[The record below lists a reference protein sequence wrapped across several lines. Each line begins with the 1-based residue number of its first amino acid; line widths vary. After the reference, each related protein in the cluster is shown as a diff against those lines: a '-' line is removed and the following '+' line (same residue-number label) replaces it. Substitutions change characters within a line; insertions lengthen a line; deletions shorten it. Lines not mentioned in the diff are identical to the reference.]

1 MTTLKTSEEGL
12 VKIRQARRERG
23 WTIEDPRWLVEAS
36 KALDPDRTWTEAG
49 PYADGLSLPTWR
61 RFLAGREPIKANA
74 FKAFCTVLQLN
85 WEEIVD
91 RPPLASPYQGGVGGV
106 RDFCQQPIDS
116 VVQEIRQK
124 CHSKIQQLYSKM
136 QLLDI
141 AQPVDVSNLYVEVNI
156 LEEITS
162 WQPGEIRDLLRDF
175 NPDADNFNRL
185 GLGKV
190 RQKRVSGLDAVKSHS
205 KLMVLGKPGSGK
217 TTFLKHIA
225 IQCDRAKFEANK
237 IPIFISLKTFAEIAN
252 VDLLEYISDEFAS
265 CGVEARSQT
274 EFALSQGRGL
284 ILLDGLDEVPESNS
298 DAVVRQ
304 IRQFVQKYYNNQF
317 IITCRIAASKYRFH
331 EEGFTNVEVA
341 DFNNKQIAAFAI
353 NWFVA
358 FSENIAAGKAL
369 ASQFLEKLKLQ
380 KNQQI
385 RELAV
390 TPILLNLTCLVFQAK
405 TDFPSNRANL
415 YEEGLEILLRKWDE
429 TRGIQRD
436 EVYRNL
442 NFSHKQHLLAFVA
455 AITFERGD
463 YFFEKNTVQQLIADY
478 LANLPYGTT
487 DPVQLESQS
496 EVVLK
501 AIEAQHGLLVERA
514 RGIYSFSHLT
524 FQEYFK
530 AKQIVNNSDPQSWK
544 KLVSHLTEKRW
555 REVLFLAVGMWQKA
569 DDLLLLM
576 KQQVDGLVA
585 DDEQLQ
591 QFLMWVR
598 NKSFSIKAPYK
609 ASAIRAFYLGREVER
624 VSNPCSNLNFDL
636 NLIRILAYAIDH
648 TFKPPLELFFLDF
661 TSYYDN
667 KRDSALATERHSDLA
682 TDIVLDVAMFYA
694 IDLNIPY
701 TYAAASGRNLLSILA
716 FTLNLNLEP
725 ELKQSLQ
732 QLRHQLYDSAYTNRI
747 QEWWR
752 SEREWWNAKGQ
763 DWTQQ
768 LINVMI
774 KYRNIGHDWQFSQ
787 EQKSLLRK
795 YYDANKLLVDCL
807 NSGCN
812 VSPAVR
818 QEIEETLLLPIA
830 HLQKTGDKCDR
841 PL

>member
-1 MTTLKTSEEGL
+1 MTTLKASEEGL
-12 VKIRQARRERG
+12 VKIKQARREKG
-23 WTIEDPRWLVEAS
+23 STIEDPRWLVEAS
-36 KALDPDRTWTEAG
+36 QKLDPDRTWTEAG

-61 RFLAGREPIKANA
+61 RFLGGREPIKAHA

-91 RPPLASPYQGGVGGV
+91 RPRPENP
-106 RDFCQQPIDS
+106 QPPNLDINS
-116 VVQEIRQK
+116 VVEEIRQK

-162 WQPGEIRDLLRDF
+162 WQPGEISDLLRDF

-190 RQKRVSGLDAVKSHS
+190 RQKRVPGLDAVKSHS

-225 IQCDRAKFEANK
+225 IQCDRSEFEANK
-237 IPIFISLKTFAEIAN
+237 IPIFIPLKTFAEIAN
-252 VDLLEYISDEFAS
+252 LDLLEYISDEFAS
-265 CGVEARSQT
+265 CGVDARSQT
-274 EFALSQGRGL
+274 EFVLSQGRGL
-284 ILLDGLDEVPESNS
+284 ILLDGLDEVPESDS

-331 EEGFTNVEVA
+331 DEAFTCVEIA
-341 DFNNKQIAAFAI
+341 DFNCEQIAAFAR

-358 FSENIAAGKAL
+358 FSQNLEAGKAL
-369 ASQFLEKLKLQ
+369 ASQFVEQLKLN

-405 TDFPSNRANL
+405 ADFPSNRAKL
-415 YEEGLEILLRKWDE
+415 YEEGMEIMLRKWDE
-429 TRGIQRD
+429 SRGIQRD
-436 EVYRNL
+436 EVYRDL
-442 NFSHKQHLLAFVA
+442 NFCRKKNLLAFVA
-455 AITFERGD
+455 AITFDRGD

-478 LANLPYGTT
+478 LANLRDDKT
-487 DPVQLESQS
+487 DRVQLEMDS

-524 FQEYFK
+524 FQEYFTAK
-530 AKQIVNNSDPQSWK
+530 AIVDNYEAHSLE
-544 KLVSHLTEKRW
+544 KLVIHITDKRW
-555 REVLFLAVGMWQKA
+555 REVLLLAVGMLQKA
-569 DDLLLLM
+569 DDFLLLM

-585 DDEQLQ
+585 EDEQLQ
-591 QFLMWVR
+591 QFLVWVR
-598 NKSFSIKAPYK
+598 NKSISVNEPYK
-609 ASAIRAFYLGREVER
+609 ISAIRAFYMGREVER
-624 VSNPCSNLNFDL
+624 VSNPSPHLEVDIS
-636 NLIRILAYAIDH
+636 LIHSLGYAIDH
-648 TFKPPLELFFLDF
+648 TFRPPLRLFLFDF
-661 TSYYDN
+661 TSFSFSDN
-667 KRDSALATERHSDLA
+667 TSSSSSENERDSDLTADILLDLGMLYAL
-682 TDIVLDVAMFYA
+682 
-694 IDLNIPY
+694 DLNISY
-701 TYAAASGRNLLSILA
+701 VYAAASARNLISILV
-716 FTLNLNLEP
+716 FTMNLNLEP
-725 ELKQSLQ
+725 ELKLSLQ
-732 QLRHQLYDSAYTNRI
+732 QLKKQLYDSTYTYKM
-747 QEWWR
+747 QAWWKM
-752 SEREWWNAKGQ
+752 EREWWKAKGQ

-768 LINVMI
+768 LREVMI
-774 KYRNIGHDWQFSQ
+774 KYRNIGHDWQFSEQ
-787 EQKSLLRK
+787 QKSLLRK
-795 YYDANKLLVDCL
+795 YYDANKLLVYCL
-807 NSGCN
+807 NSASN
-812 VSPAVR
+812 VSPTVR

-830 HLQKTGDKCDR
+830 KIKKNW
-841 PL
+841 

>member
-1 MTTLKTSEEGL
+1 MTTLKASEEGL
-12 VKIRQARRERG
+12 VKIKQARRERG
-23 WTIEDPRWLVEAS
+23 STIEDPRWLVEAS
-36 KALDPDRTWTEAG
+36 QKLEPDQTWTEAG

-61 RFLAGREPIKANA
+61 RFLRGREPIKANA
-74 FKAFCTVLQLN
+74 FRAFCTVLQLN
-85 WEEIVD
+85 WQEIVS
-91 RPPLASPYQGGVGGV
+91 RPPPENL
-106 RDFCQQPIDS
+106 QPPNLDIDS

-162 WQPGEIRDLLRDF
+162 WQPGEISDLLRDF

-190 RQKRVSGLDAVKSHS
+190 CQKRVPGLDAVKSHS

-237 IPIFISLKTFAEIAN
+237 IPIFISLKNFAEITN
-252 VDLLEYISDEFAS
+252 LDLLEYITDELAS

-284 ILLDGLDEVPESNS
+284 ILLDGLDEVPESDS

-304 IRQFVQKYYNNQF
+304 IRQFVQKYYNNHF
-317 IITCRIAASKYRFH
+317 IITCRIAAAKYRFH
-331 EEGFTNVEVA
+331 DEAFTCVEVA
-341 DFNNKQIAAFAI
+341 DFNNKQIAAFAQ

-358 FSENIAAGKAL
+358 FSPNREAEKAV
-369 ASQFLEKLKLQ
+369 ASQFVEKLKLQ

-405 TDFPSNRANL
+405 ADFPSNRAKL

-436 EVYRNL
+436 EVYRHL

-478 LANLPYGTT
+478 LANLPDGTT
-487 DPVQLESQS
+487 DPVELEIHS

-524 FQEYFK
+524 FQEYFT
-530 AKQIVNNSDPQSWK
+530 AREIVNNSTPQALG

-555 REVLFLAVGMWQKA
+555 REVLLLAVGMLQKA
-569 DDLLLLM
+569 DDFLLLM

-585 DDEQLQ
+585 EDEQLQ
-591 QFLMWVR
+591 QFLLWV
-598 NKSFSIKAPYK
+598 NQKSLSFDFPYK
-609 ASAIRAFYLGREVER
+609 PAAVRFFYFSLLPSLELALNRNPESFLDPALYLAVKHTFDPAIE
-624 VSNPCSNLNFDL
+624 L
-636 NLIRILAYAIDH
+636 NLDLVLDLAILPVLDGAID
-648 TFKPPLELFFLDF
+648 P
-661 TSYYDN
+661 
-667 KRDSALATERHSDLA
+667 ALSLA
-682 TDIVLDVAMFYA
+682 HDI
-694 IDLNIPY
+694 
-701 TYAAASGRNLLSILA
+701 LLVPVV
-716 FTLNLNLEP
+716 EP
-725 ELKQSLQ
+725 ELMQALQEIKKQLPHPDGDKEIFRQ
-732 QLRHQLYDSAYTNRI
+732 WWQANGQVWTRELRQIIIS
-747 QEWWR
+747 
-752 SEREWWNAKGQ
+752 
-763 DWTQQ
+763 
-768 LINVMI
+768 
-774 KYRNIGHDWQFSQ
+774 YRNIGHDWQFSEQ
-787 EQKSLLRK
+787 QKSLLRK
-795 YYDANKLLVDCL
+795 YYDANKLLVYCL
-807 NSGCN
+807 NSASN

-830 HLQKTGDKCDR
+830 NIKKTGDKCDR
-841 PL
+841 A

>member
-1 MTTLKTSEEGL
+1 MTTLKASEEGL

-23 WTIEDPRWLVEAS
+23 STIEDPRWLVEAS
-36 KALDPDRTWTEAG
+36 QTLEPDRTWTEAG

-61 RFLAGREPIKANA
+61 RFLGGREPIKANA

-91 RPPLASPYQGGVGGV
+91 RPPPENP
-106 RDFCQQPIDS
+106 QPPNLDIDS
-116 VVQEIRQK
+116 VVEEIRQK

-162 WQPGEIRDLLRDF
+162 WQPGEISDLLRDF

-190 RQKRVSGLDAVKSHS
+190 RQKRLPGLDAVKSHS

-225 IQCDRAKFEANK
+225 IQCDRAKLEANK
-237 IPIFISLKTFAEIAN
+237 IPIFISLKNFAEIAN
-252 VDLLEYISDEFAS
+252 VNLLEYISDEFAS

-274 EFALSQGRGL
+274 ESVLSQGRGL
-284 ILLDGLDEVPESNS
+284 ILLDGLDEVTESDS

-317 IITCRIAASKYRFH
+317 IITCRIAAAKYRFH
-331 EEGFTNVEVA
+331 DEAFTCVEVA
-341 DFNNKQIAAFAI
+341 DFNCEQIAAFSI

-358 FSENIAAGKAL
+358 FSHNLDAGKAL
-369 ASQFLEKLKLQ
+369 ASQFVENLKQQ

-405 TDFPSNRANL
+405 ADFPSNRAKL
-415 YEEGLEILLRKWDE
+415 YEEGMEIMLRKWDE

-436 EVYRNL
+436 KVYRDL
-442 NFSHKQHLLAFVA
+442 NFSRKQHLLAFVA
-455 AITFERGD
+455 ATTFERGD
-463 YFFEKNTVQQLIADY
+463 YFFDKNQIQQVIADY
-478 LANLPYGTT
+478 LANLPDATT
-487 DPVQLESQS
+487 DRVQLEMDS

-501 AIEAQHGLLVERA
+501 TIEAQHGLLVERA

-524 FQEYFK
+524 FQEYFTAK
-530 AKQIVNNSDPQSWK
+530 AIVDNYEAHSLK
-544 KLVSHLTEKRW
+544 KLVIHITDKRW
-555 REVLFLAVGMWQKA
+555 REVFFLAVGMLQKA

-576 KQQVDGLVA
+576 KQQVDVLVA

-591 QFLMWVR
+591 QFLKWVN
-598 NKSFSIKAPYK
+598 NKSLSVDFPYK
-609 ASAIRAFYLGREVER
+609 PAAVRFFYFSLLPSLELALNRNPERFLDPALYLAVKHTFDPAVEFTLDLVLDLAILPVLDG
-624 VSNPCSNLNFDL
+624 
-636 NLIRILAYAIDH
+636 AID
-648 TFKPPLELFFLDF
+648 P
-661 TSYYDN
+661 
-667 KRDSALATERHSDLA
+667 ALSLA
-682 TDIVLDVAMFYA
+682 HDI
-694 IDLNIPY
+694 
-701 TYAAASGRNLLSILA
+701 LLVPVV
-716 FTLNLNLEP
+716 EP
-725 ELKQSLQ
+725 ELMQALQELKKQLPHSDGDKEIFRQ
-732 QLRHQLYDSAYTNRI
+732 WWQANGQVWTMELRQIIIS
-747 QEWWR
+747 
-752 SEREWWNAKGQ
+752 
-763 DWTQQ
+763 
-768 LINVMI
+768 
-774 KYRNIGHDWQFSQ
+774 YRNIGHDWQFSKQ
-787 EQKSLLRK
+787 QNSLLRK
-795 YYDANKLLVDCL
+795 YYDANKLLVYCL

-830 HLQKTGDKCDR
+830 NIQKTGHKCDR
-841 PL
+841 QF

>member
-1 MTTLKTSEEGL
+1 MTTLKASEEGL

-23 WTIEDPRWLVEAS
+23 STIEDPRWLVEAS

-91 RPPLASPYQGGVGGV
+91 RPPLASPYQGEVGGV
-106 RDFCQQPIDS
+106 RDFCQQPIDW

-190 RQKRVSGLDAVKSHS
+190 RQKRVPGLDAVKSHS

-284 ILLDGLDEVPESNS
+284 ILLDGLDEVPESDS

-304 IRQFVQKYYNNQF
+304 IRHFAGKYYNNQF

-341 DFNNKQIAAFAI
+341 DFNNKQIAAFAR

-358 FSENIAAGKAL
+358 FSQNMEAGKAL
-369 ASQFLEKLKLQ
+369 ASQFVEQLKMN

-405 TDFPSNRANL
+405 ADFPSNRAKL
-415 YEEGLEILLRKWDE
+415 YEEGLEIMLRKWDE
-429 TRGIQRD
+429 SRGIQRD

-478 LANLPYGTT
+478 LANLPDGTT
-487 DPVQLESQS
+487 DPVQLESHS
-496 EVVLK
+496 EIVLK

-524 FQEYFK
+524 FQEYFTAIK
-530 AKQIVNNSDPQSWK
+530 IVNNSDSQALE

-555 REVLFLAVGMWQKA
+555 REVLFLAVGMLQKA
-569 DDLLLLM
+569 DDFLRLM

-585 DDEQLQ
+585 EDEQLQ
-591 QFLMWVR
+591 QFLLWV
-598 NKSFSIKAPYK
+598 NQKSLSVDFPYK
-609 ASAIRAFYLGREVER
+609 PAAVRFFYFSLLPCLELALNRNPERFLDPALYLAVKYTFDPAVEITLDLVLDLAILPVLDG
-624 VSNPCSNLNFDL
+624 
-636 NLIRILAYAIDH
+636 AIDPALSLAH
-648 TFKPPLELFFLDF
+648 DILLIPL
-661 TSYYDN
+661 
-667 KRDSALATERHSDLA
+667 
-682 TDIVLDVAMFYA
+682 V
-694 IDLNIPY
+694 
-701 TYAAASGRNLLSILA
+701 
-716 FTLNLNLEP
+716 EP
-725 ELKQSLQ
+725 ELMQALQELKKQLPQPDGDKEIFRKWWQANGQVWTSE
-732 QLRHQLYDSAYTNRI
+732 LRKIIIS
-747 QEWWR
+747 
-752 SEREWWNAKGQ
+752 
-763 DWTQQ
+763 
-768 LINVMI
+768 
-774 KYRNIGHDWQFSQ
+774 YRNIGHDWQFSEQ
-787 EQKSLLRK
+787 QKSLLRK
-795 YYDANKLLVDCL
+795 YYDANKVLVYCL
-807 NSGCN
+807 NSASN

-818 QEIEETLLLPIA
+818 QEIEGTLLLPIA
-830 HLQKTGDKCDR
+830 HLQKTGDKGDR

>member
-1 MTTLKTSEEGL
+1 
-12 VKIRQARRERG
+12 
-23 WTIEDPRWLVEAS
+23 
-36 KALDPDRTWTEAG
+36 
-49 PYADGLSLPTWR
+49 
-61 RFLAGREPIKANA
+61 
-74 FKAFCTVLQLN
+74 
-85 WEEIVD
+85 
-91 RPPLASPYQGGVGGV
+91 
-106 RDFCQQPIDS
+106 
-116 VVQEIRQK
+116 
-124 CHSKIQQLYSKM
+124 M

-141 AQPVDVSNLYVEVNI
+141 AQPVDVSNLYVELNI

-162 WQPGEIRDLLRDF
+162 WQPGEISDLLREF

-185 GLGKV
+185 GLGKIC
-190 RQKRVSGLDAVKSHS
+190 QKRVPGLDAVKSHS

-225 IQCDRAKFEANK
+225 IQCDRSEFEANK

-252 VDLLEYISDEFAS
+252 LDLLEYISDEFAS

-274 EFALSQGRGL
+274 ESVLSQGRGL
-284 ILLDGLDEVPESNS
+284 ILLDGLDEVPESDS

-317 IITCRIAASKYRFH
+317 IITCRIAAAKYRFH
-331 EEGFTNVEVA
+331 DEAFTCVEVA
-341 DFNNKQIAAFAI
+341 DFNNKQIAAFAR

-358 FSENIAAGKAL
+358 FSQNMEAGKAL
-369 ASQFLEKLKLQ
+369 ASQFVYQLKMN

-405 TDFPSNRANL
+405 AHFPSNRAKL
-415 YEEGLEILLRKWDE
+415 YEEGLEIMLRKWDE

-436 EVYRNL
+436 EVYRDLNL
-442 NFSHKQHLLAFVA
+442 CRKKHLLAFVA

-463 YFFEKNTVQQLIADY
+463 YFFEKNQIQQVIANY
-478 LANLPYGTT
+478 LANLPDATT
-487 DPVQLESQS
+487 DRVQLESHS

-524 FQEYFK
+524 FQEYFT
-530 AKQIVNNSDPQSWK
+530 ATEIVNNSTPQALE

-555 REVLFLAVGMWQKA
+555 REVLFLAVGMLPKT
-569 DDLLLLM
+569 DDLLLSM
-576 KQQVDGLVA
+576 KQQVDGMVA
-585 DDEQLQ
+585 EDEQLQ

-609 ASAIRAFYLGREVER
+609 PSAIRAFYLGREVER
-624 VSNPCSNLNFDL
+624 VSNPRSDLNFDL
-636 NLIRILAYAIDH
+636 SLIRILGYAIDH

-667 KRDSALATERHSDLA
+667 ERDSGLATERHSDLA

-694 IDLNIPY
+694 IDLNIAY
-701 TYAAASGRNLLSILA
+701 TYAAGSGRNLLSILA
-716 FTLNLNLEP
+716 FSLNLNLEP

-732 QLRHQLYDSAYTNRI
+732 QLRDQLYASAYPNRI
-747 QEWWR
+747 QHWWR
-752 SEREWWNAKGQ
+752 SEREWWNAKGR

-774 KYRNIGHDWQFSQ
+774 KYRNIGRNWIFSEQ
-787 EQKSLLRK
+787 QKSLLRK

-812 VSPAVR
+812 LSPAVR

-830 HLQKTGDKCDR
+830 NLQKIGDKCDR
-841 PL
+841 PV

>member
-1 MTTLKTSEEGL
+1 MTTLKASEEGL
-12 VKIRQARRERG
+12 VKIKQARRERG
-23 WTIEDPRWLVEAS
+23 STIEDPRWLVEAS
-36 KALDPDRTWTEAG
+36 KTLEPDRTWTEAG

-61 RFLAGREPIKANA
+61 RFLGGREPIKANA

-91 RPPLASPYQGGVGGV
+91 RPPPENP
-106 RDFCQQPIDS
+106 QPSNLDTDS
-116 VVQEIRQK
+116 IVQEIRQK

-141 AQPVDVSNLYVEVNI
+141 AQPVDVSNLYVELNI

-162 WQPGEIRDLLRDF
+162 WQPGEISDLLRDF

-190 RQKRVSGLDAVKSHS
+190 RQKRVSGLDAVKYHS

-225 IQCDRAKFEANK
+225 IQCDRSEFEAHK

-252 VDLLEYISDEFAS
+252 LDLLEYISDEFAS

-274 EFALSQGRGL
+274 ESVLSQGRGL
-284 ILLDGLDEVPESNS
+284 ILLDGLDEVPESDS
-298 DAVVRQ
+298 DAVVRH

-331 EEGFTNVEVA
+331 DEAFTCVEVA
-341 DFNNKQIAAFAI
+341 DFNNKQIAAFAR

-358 FSENIAAGKAL
+358 FSQNMEAGKAL
-369 ASQFLEKLKLQ
+369 ASQFVEKLKLQ

-390 TPILLNLTCLVFQAK
+390 TPILLNLSCLVFQAK
-405 TDFPSNRANL
+405 ADFPSNRAKL
-415 YEEGLEILLRKWDE
+415 YEEGLEILLRKWDK

-442 NFSHKQHLLAFVA
+442 NFFHKQHLLAFVA
-455 AITFERGD
+455 DITFDNGD

-478 LANLPYGTT
+478 LANLPDGIT
-487 DPVQLESQS
+487 DPVQLESHS

-524 FQEYFK
+524 FQEYFT
-530 AKQIVNNSDPQSWK
+530 ATEIVNNSTPQVLG
-544 KLVSHLTEKRW
+544 KLVSHVTEKRW
-555 REVLFLAVGMWQKA
+555 REVLLLAVEMLQKA
-569 DDLLLLM
+569 DDFLLLM
-576 KQQVDGLVA
+576 KQQVDGMVA
-585 DDEQLQ
+585 EDEQLQ
-591 QFLMWVR
+591 QFLLWV
-598 NKSFSIKAPYK
+598 NQKSISVDFPYK
-609 ASAIRAFYLGREVER
+609 PAAVRFFYFSLLPSLELALNRNPERFLDPALYLAVKHTFDSAIELT
-624 VSNPCSNLNFDL
+624 LDL
-636 NLIRILAYAIDH
+636 VLDLAILPVLDGAID
-648 TFKPPLELFFLDF
+648 P
-661 TSYYDN
+661 
-667 KRDSALATERHSDLA
+667 ALSLA
-682 TDIVLDVAMFYA
+682 HDI
-694 IDLNIPY
+694 
-701 TYAAASGRNLLSILA
+701 LLVPVV
-716 FTLNLNLEP
+716 EP
-725 ELKQSLQ
+725 ELMQALQEIKKQLPHPDGDKEIFRQ
-732 QLRHQLYDSAYTNRI
+732 WWQANGQVWTRELRQIIIS
-747 QEWWR
+747 
-752 SEREWWNAKGQ
+752 
-763 DWTQQ
+763 
-768 LINVMI
+768 
-774 KYRNIGHDWQFSQ
+774 YRNIGHDWQFSEQ
-787 EQKSLLRK
+787 QKSLLRK
-795 YYDANKLLVDCL
+795 YYDANKLLVYCL
-807 NSGCN
+807 NSASN

-830 HLQKTGDKCDR
+830 HIQKIGDKCDR
-841 PL
+841 V

>member
-1 MTTLKTSEEGL
+1 MTTLKASEEGL
-12 VKIRQARRERG
+12 LKIRQARRERG
-23 WTIEDPRWLVEAS
+23 STIEDPRWLVEAS
-36 KALDPDRTWTEAG
+36 QTLEPDRTWTEAG

-61 RFLAGREPIKANA
+61 RFLRGREPIKANA
-74 FKAFCTVLQLN
+74 FKAFCTVLHLD

-91 RPPLASPYQGGVGGV
+91 RPPLALPYQGGVGGV
-106 RDFCQQPIDS
+106 RDFCQQHIDS
-116 VVQEIRQK
+116 VVEEIRQK

-190 RQKRVSGLDAVKSHS
+190 CQKRVPGLDAVKSHS

-225 IQCDRAKFEANK
+225 IQCDRAKFESNK
-237 IPIFISLKTFAEIAN
+237 IPIFISLKNFAEITN
-252 VDLLEYISDEFAS
+252 LDLLEYISDEIAS
-265 CGVEARSQT
+265 YGVEARSQT
-274 EFALSQGRGL
+274 ESVLSQGRGL
-284 ILLDGLDEVPESNS
+284 ILLDGLDEVPELDS

-317 IITCRIAASKYRFH
+317 IITCRIAAAKYRFH
-331 EEGFTNVEVA
+331 DEAFTCVEVA
-341 DFNNKQIAAFAI
+341 DFNCKQTAAFAK
-353 NWFVA
+353 NWFAA
-358 FSENIAAGKAL
+358 FSQNLEAGKTL
-369 ASQFLEKLKLQ
+369 ASQFVETLTLQ

-405 TDFPSNRANL
+405 ADFPSNRAKL
-415 YEEGLEILLRKWDE
+415 YEEGMEIMLRKWDE

-436 EVYRNL
+436 EVYRDL
-442 NFSHKQHLLAFVA
+442 NFSRKQHLLAFVA
-455 AITFERGD
+455 AITFEHGD

-478 LANLPYGTT
+478 LANLPDATT
-487 DPVQLESQS
+487 DRVQLEMDS

-524 FQEYFK
+524 FQEYLT
-530 AKQIVNNSDPQSWK
+530 ATEIVHNSPPQALG

-555 REVLFLAVGMWQKA
+555 REVLLLAVGMLQKA
-569 DDLLLLM
+569 DDLLLLI

-585 DDEQLQ
+585 KDEQLQ
-591 QFLMWVR
+591 QFLLWVKQ
-598 NKSFSIKAPYK
+598 KSLSVDFPYK
-609 ASAIRAFYLGREVER
+609 PAAVRFFYFSLLPCLELALNRNPERFLDPALYLAVKHTFDPAVEFTLDFVLDLAILPVLDG
-624 VSNPCSNLNFDL
+624 
-636 NLIRILAYAIDH
+636 AIDPALSLAH
-648 TFKPPLELFFLDF
+648 DILLVPL
-661 TSYYDN
+661 
-667 KRDSALATERHSDLA
+667 
-682 TDIVLDVAMFYA
+682 V
-694 IDLNIPY
+694 
-701 TYAAASGRNLLSILA
+701 
-716 FTLNLNLEP
+716 EP
-725 ELKQSLQ
+725 ELMQALQKLKKQLP
-732 QLRHQLYDSAYTNRI
+732 HPDGDKEI
-747 QEWWR
+747 F
-752 SEREWWNAKGQ
+752 REWWQANGQ
-763 DWTQQ
+763 VWTRELRQ
-768 LINVMI
+768 II
-774 KYRNIGHDWQFSQ
+774 ISYRNIGHDWQFSEQ
-787 EQKSLLRK
+787 QKSLLRK
-795 YYDANKLLVDCL
+795 YYDANKLLVYCL

-830 HLQKTGDKCDR
+830 NLQKIGDKCDR

>member
-1 MTTLKTSEEGL
+1 MTTLKASEEGL
-12 VKIRQARRERG
+12 VKINQARRERG

-36 KALDPDRTWTEAG
+36 QKLEPDRTWTIAG

-61 RFLAGREPIKANA
+61 RFLRGREPIKANA
-74 FKAFCTVLQLN
+74 FRAFCTVLQLN
-85 WEEIVD
+85 WEEIVE
-91 RPPLASPYQGGVGGV
+91 RPPPENP
-106 RDFCQQPIDS
+106 QPPNLDIDS

-162 WQPGEIRDLLRDF
+162 WQPGEISDLLRDF

-190 RQKRVSGLDAVKSHS
+190 HQKRVPGLDAVKSHS

-225 IQCDRAKFEANK
+225 IECDRSEFEANK
-237 IPIFISLKTFAEIAN
+237 IPIFIPLKTFAEIAN
-252 VDLLEYISDEFAS
+252 LDLLEYISDEFAS

-284 ILLDGLDEVPESNS
+284 ILLDGLDEVPESDS

-317 IITCRIAASKYRFH
+317 IITCRIAAAKYRFH
-331 EEGFTNVEVA
+331 DEAFTCVEVA
-341 DFNNKQIAAFAI
+341 DFNNKQIAAFAQ

-358 FSENIAAGKAL
+358 FSPNMEAEKAV
-369 ASQFLEKLKLQ
+369 ASQFVEKLKLQ

-405 TDFPSNRANL
+405 ADFPSNRAKL

-478 LANLPYGTT
+478 LANLPDGTT
-487 DPVQLESQS
+487 DPVQLEIHS

-524 FQEYFK
+524 FQEYFT
-530 AKQIVNNSDPQSWK
+530 AREIVNNSAPQAME

-555 REVLFLAVGMWQKA
+555 REVLLLAVGMLQKA
-569 DDLLLLM
+569 DDLLLSM

-585 DDEQLQ
+585 EDEQLQ
-591 QFLMWVR
+591 QFLLWV
-598 NKSFSIKAPYK
+598 NEKSLSVDFLYKPAAVRFFYFSILPSLELALNRNPE
-609 ASAIRAFYLGREVER
+609 IFLDPAFYLAVKHT
-624 VSNPCSNLNFDL
+624 FDPAIEITL
-636 NLIRILAYAIDH
+636 DLVLDLAILPVVDGAID
-648 TFKPPLELFFLDF
+648 P
-661 TSYYDN
+661 
-667 KRDSALATERHSDLA
+667 ALSLA
-682 TDIVLDVAMFYA
+682 HDILIFPVV
-694 IDLNIPY
+694 
-701 TYAAASGRNLLSILA
+701 
-716 FTLNLNLEP
+716 EP
-725 ELKQSLQ
+725 ELMQALQ
-732 QLRHQLYDSAYTNRI
+732 QL
-747 QEWWR
+747 
-752 SEREWWNAKGQ
+752 K
-763 DWTQQ
+763 QQ
-768 LINVMI
+768 LLHPDGDKEIFRQWWQANGQAWTRELRQI
-774 KYRNIGHDWQFSQ
+774 IISYRNIGHDWQFSEQ
-787 EQKSLLRK
+787 QKSLLRK
-795 YYDANKLLVDCL
+795 YYDANKLLVYCL
-807 NSGCN
+807 NSASN

-830 HLQKTGDKCDR
+830 HIQKTGDKCDR
-841 PL
+841 A

>member
-1 MTTLKTSEEGL
+1 MTALKASDEGL
-12 VKIRQARRERG
+12 VKIKQARKERG
-23 WTIEDPRWLVEAS
+23 LTVEDPRWLVEAS
-36 KALDPDRTWTEAG
+36 KRLDPDRTWTEAG

-61 RFLAGREPIKANA
+61 RFLGGRKPIKANA
-74 FKAFCTVLQLN
+74 FKAFCKVLHLD

-116 VVQEIRQK
+116 VVEEIRQK

-141 AQPVDVSNLYVEVNI
+141 AQPVYVSNLYVEVNI

-162 WQPGEIRDLLRDF
+162 WQPGEISDLLRDF

-190 RQKRVSGLDAVKSHS
+190 RQKRVPGLDAVKSHS
-205 KLMVLGKPGSGK
+205 KLMVLGKPGAGK

-225 IQCDRAKFEANK
+225 IQCDRAKFAANK
-237 IPIFISLKTFAEIAN
+237 IPIFISLKNFAEIAN
-252 VDLLEYISDEFAS
+252 LDLLEYISDEFAS
-265 CGVEARSQT
+265 CGVEARSPT

-284 ILLDGLDEVPESNS
+284 ILLDGLDEVPESDS

-304 IRQFVQKYYNNQF
+304 IRQFVQKYYNNHF

-331 EEGFTNVEVA
+331 DEAFTCVEVA
-341 DFNNKQIAAFAI
+341 DFNCEQIAAFAI

-358 FSENIAAGKAL
+358 FSHNLEAGKAL
-369 ASQFLEKLKLQ
+369 ASQFVEKLKLP

-405 TDFPSNRANL
+405 ADFPSNRAKL
-415 YEEGLEILLRKWDE
+415 YEEGMEILLRKWDE

-442 NFSHKQHLLAFVA
+442 NLCRKKHLLAVVA

-463 YFFEKNTVQQLIADY
+463 YFFEKNQIQQVIADY
-478 LANLPYGTT
+478 LANLPDGTT
-487 DPVQLESQS
+487 DPVQLEIDS

-514 RGIYSFSHLT
+514 REIYSFSHLT
-524 FQEYFK
+524 FQEYFTAK
-530 AKQIVNNSDPQSWK
+530 AIVDNSEAQSLE
-544 KLVSHLTEKRW
+544 KLVIHITKKRW
-555 REVLFLAVGMWQKA
+555 REVFFLAVEMLPKA
-569 DDLLLLM
+569 NDLLLLM
-576 KQQVDGLVA
+576 KQQVDVLVA

-591 QFLMWVR
+591 QFLMWV
-598 NKSFSIKAPYK
+598 NQKSISVDFPYK
-609 ASAIRAFYLGREVER
+609 PAAVRFFYFSLLPSLELALNRNPERFLDPALYLAVKHTFDPAVEFTLDLVLDLAILPVLDG
-624 VSNPCSNLNFDL
+624 
-636 NLIRILAYAIDH
+636 AIDPALSLAH
-648 TFKPPLELFFLDF
+648 DILLVPL
-661 TSYYDN
+661 
-667 KRDSALATERHSDLA
+667 
-682 TDIVLDVAMFYA
+682 V
-694 IDLNIPY
+694 
-701 TYAAASGRNLLSILA
+701 
-716 FTLNLNLEP
+716 EP
-725 ELKQSLQ
+725 ELMQALQKLKKQLP
-732 QLRHQLYDSAYTNRI
+732 RYPGHKKI
-747 QEWWR
+747 F
-752 SEREWWNAKGQ
+752 REWWYANGQ
-763 DWTQQ
+763 VWTGELRQ
-768 LINVMI
+768 II
-774 KYRNIGHDWQFSQ
+774 ISYRNIGHDWQFN
-787 EQKSLLRK
+787 EQQNSLLRK
-795 YYDANKLLVDCL
+795 YYDANKLLVYCL

-818 QEIEETLLLPIA
+818 QEIEDTLLLPIA
-830 HLQKTGDKCDR
+830 NIKKNR
-841 PL
+841 

>member
-1 MTTLKTSEEGL
+1 MTTLKASEEGL

-23 WTIEDPRWLVEAS
+23 STIEDPRWLVEAS
-36 KALDPDRTWTEAG
+36 QKLEPDRTWTEAG

-61 RFLAGREPIKANA
+61 RFLGGRESIKANA
-74 FKAFCTVLQLN
+74 FKVFCTVLQLN

-91 RPPLASPYQGGVGGV
+91 RPPPENP
-106 RDFCQQPIDS
+106 QPPNLDINS
-116 VVQEIRQK
+116 LVQEIRQQ

-190 RQKRVSGLDAVKSHS
+190 RQKRVPGLDAVKSHS

-225 IQCDRAKFEANK
+225 IQCDRSEFEGNK
-237 IPIFISLKTFAEIAN
+237 IPIFIPLKTFAEIAN
-252 VDLLEYISDEFAS
+252 LDLLEYISDEFAS
-265 CGVEARSQT
+265 CGVDARSQT
-274 EFALSQGRGL
+274 EFVLSQGRGL
-284 ILLDGLDEVPESNS
+284 ILLDGLDEVPESDS
-298 DAVVRQ
+298 DAVVKQ
-304 IRQFVQKYYNNQF
+304 IRQFVRKYYKNQF

-331 EEGFTNVEVA
+331 DEAFTSVEVA
-341 DFNNKQIAAFAI
+341 DFNNKQIAAFAR

-358 FSENIAAGKAL
+358 FSQNLEAGKAL
-369 ASQFLEKLKLQ
+369 AYQFLEQLKLN
-380 KNQQI
+380 KNKQI

-405 TDFPSNRANL
+405 ADFPSNRAKL
-415 YEEGLEILLRKWDE
+415 YEEGMEIMLKKWDE

-436 EVYRNL
+436 EIYRNL
-442 NFSHKQHLLAFVA
+442 DFLRKKHLLAFVA
-455 AITFERGD
+455 TITFERGD
-463 YFFEKNTVQQLIADY
+463 YFFEKNTLQQLIADY
-478 LANLPYGTT
+478 LANLRDDKT
-487 DPVQLESQS
+487 DRVQLEMDS

-524 FQEYFK
+524 FQEYFT
-530 AKQIVNNSDPQSWK
+530 ARQIVNNSEPQALE
-544 KLVSHLTEKRW
+544 KLVSYITEKRW
-555 REVLFLAVGMWQKA
+555 REVFFLAVGMLRKA

-591 QFLMWVR
+591 QFIVWV
-598 NKSFSIKAPYK
+598 NQKSLSVDVPYK
-609 ASAIRAFYLGREVER
+609 PAAVRFFYFSLLPSLEIALNRNPERLLDPGLYLAVKHTFDPAVQLTLGLVLDLAILPV
-624 VSNPCSNLNFDL
+624 VNC
-636 NLIRILAYAIDH
+636 AID
-648 TFKPPLELFFLDF
+648 P
-661 TSYYDN
+661 
-667 KRDSALATERHSDLA
+667 ALSLA
-682 TDIVLDVAMFYA
+682 HDI
-694 IDLNIPY
+694 
-701 TYAAASGRNLLSILA
+701 LLVPVV
-716 FTLNLNLEP
+716 EP
-725 ELKQSLQ
+725 ELMQALEEIKKQLPHPGGDKEIFRQ
-732 QLRHQLYDSAYTNRI
+732 WWQANGQVWTRLLRQI
-747 QEWWR
+747 
-752 SEREWWNAKGQ
+752 
-763 DWTQQ
+763 
-768 LINVMI
+768 II
-774 KYRNIGHDWQFSQ
+774 FYRNIGHDWQFS
-787 EQKSLLRK
+787 EQQKLLLRK
-795 YYDANKLLVDCL
+795 YYDANILLVDCL
-807 NSGCN
+807 NSASN

-818 QEIEETLLLPIA
+818 QKIEETLLLPIA
-830 HLQKTGDKCDR
+830 NIQKIGDKCDR

>member
-1 MTTLKTSEEGL
+1 MTALKASDEGL
-12 VKIRQARRERG
+12 VKIKQARKERG
-23 WTIEDPRWLVEAS
+23 LTIEDPRWLVEAS
-36 KALDPDRTWTEAG
+36 KRLEPDRTWTEAG

-61 RFLAGREPIKANA
+61 RFLGGRKPIKANA
-74 FKAFCTVLQLN
+74 FKAFCTVLQLK

-91 RPPLASPYQGGVGGV
+91 RPPLASPCQGGVGGV
-106 RDFCQQPIDS
+106 RDFCPQPIDS
-116 VVQEIRQK
+116 VVEEIRQK

-141 AQPVDVSNLYVEVNI
+141 AQPVDVSKLYVEVNI

-162 WQPGEIRDLLRDF
+162 WQPGEISDLLTDF

-185 GLGKV
+185 GLGQV
-190 RQKRVSGLDAVKSHS
+190 CQKRVPGLDAVKFHS

-237 IPIFISLKTFAEIAN
+237 IPIFISLKNFAEIAN

-284 ILLDGLDEVPESNS
+284 ILLDGLDEVPESDS
-298 DAVVRQ
+298 DAVIRQ

-331 EEGFTNVEVA
+331 DEAFTCVEVA
-341 DFNNKQIAAFAI
+341 DFNCEQIAAFAI

-358 FSENIAAGKAL
+358 FSHNLEAGKAL
-369 ASQFLEKLKLQ
+369 ASQFVEKLKLP

-405 TDFPSNRANL
+405 ADFPSKRAKL
-415 YEEGLEILLRKWDE
+415 YEEGMEILLRKWDE

-436 EVYRNL
+436 EVYRDLNL
-442 NFSHKQHLLAFVA
+442 CRKKHLLAFVA

-463 YFFEKNTVQQLIADY
+463 YFFEKNQIQQVIADY
-478 LANLPYGTT
+478 LANLPDGTT
-487 DPVQLESQS
+487 DPVQLEMDS

-514 RGIYSFSHLT
+514 REIYSFSHLT
-524 FQEYFK
+524 FQEYFT
-530 AKQIVNNSDPQSWK
+530 AREIVTNSEQQVLK

-555 REVLFLAVGMWQKA
+555 REVFFLAVGMLRKA
-569 DDLLLLM
+569 DELLLLM
-576 KQQVDGLVA
+576 KQQVDALVG

-591 QFLMWVR
+591 QCLIWV
-598 NKSFSIKAPYK
+598 NKKSLSVDFPYK
-609 ASAIRAFYLGREVER
+609 PAAVRAFYLTLEYPLLDCGFALSLDPYLKKVVGQALEQV
-624 VSNPCSNLNFDL
+624 L
-636 NLIRILAYAIDH
+636 NLA
-648 TFKPPLELFFLDF
+648 LEG
-661 TSYYDN
+661 
-667 KRDSALATERHSDLA
+667 ALDLA
-682 TDIVLDVAMFYA
+682 LNTVFKDALEPTLGYISLTLERTLVPNLDLVLDCDLAPALKPEQRQA
-694 IDLNIPY
+694 IQK
-701 TYAAASGRNLLSILA
+701 LLEQLPDPKSDKEIFAKWWQDNGQAWDKRLRQMMIL
-716 FTLNLNLEP
+716 
-725 ELKQSLQ
+725 
-732 QLRHQLYDSAYTNRI
+732 
-747 QEWWR
+747 
-752 SEREWWNAKGQ
+752 
-763 DWTQQ
+763 
-768 LINVMI
+768 
-774 KYRNIGHDWQFSQ
+774 YRDMGHNWQFNEQ
-787 EQKSLLRK
+787 QKSLLRK
-795 YYDANKLLVDCL
+795 YYDANKLLVHCL

-812 VSPAVR
+812 VFPAVR
-818 QEIEETLLLPIA
+818 QEIEDTLLLPIA
-830 HLQKTGDKCDR
+830 NIQKTRGKCDR
-841 PL
+841 A

>member
-1 MTTLKTSEEGL
+1 MTTLKASEEGL

-23 WTIEDPRWLVEAS
+23 STIEDPKWLVEAS
-36 KALDPDRTWTEAG
+36 QTLEPDRTWTEAG

-61 RFLAGREPIKANA
+61 RFLRGREPIKANA

-91 RPPLASPYQGGVGGV
+91 RPPPENP
-106 RDFCQQPIDS
+106 QPRNLDIDS
-116 VVQEIRQK
+116 LVQEIRQK
-124 CHSKIQQLYSKM
+124 CHTKIQQLYSKM

-190 RQKRVSGLDAVKSHS
+190 CQKRVPGLDAVKSHS
-205 KLMVLGKPGSGK
+205 KLMVLGKPGCGK

-237 IPIFISLKTFAEIAN
+237 IPIFISLKNFAEITN
-252 VDLLEYISDEFAS
+252 LDLLEYISDEIAS
-265 CGVEARSQT
+265 YGVEARSQT
-274 EFALSQGRGL
+274 ESVLSQGRGL
-284 ILLDGLDEVPESNS
+284 ILLDGLDEVPESDS

-317 IITCRIAASKYRFH
+317 IITCRIAAAKYRFH
-331 EEGFTNVEVA
+331 DEAFTCVEVA
-341 DFNNKQIAAFAI
+341 DFNCEQTAAFAK
-353 NWFVA
+353 NWFAA
-358 FSENIAAGKAL
+358 FSQNLEAGKAL
-369 ASQFLEKLKLQ
+369 ASQFVDTLTLQ

-405 TDFPSNRANL
+405 ADFPSNRAKL
-415 YEEGLEILLRKWDE
+415 YDEGMEIMLRKWDE

-436 EVYRNL
+436 EVYRDL
-442 NFSHKQHLLAFVA
+442 NFSRKQYLLAFVA
-455 AITFERGD
+455 AITFEQGD

-478 LANLPYGTT
+478 LANLPDATT
-487 DPVQLESQS
+487 DRVQLEMDS

-524 FQEYFK
+524 FQEYLT
-530 AKQIVNNSDPQSWK
+530 ATEIVHNSAPQALG

-555 REVLFLAVGMWQKA
+555 REVLLLAVGMLQKA
-569 DDLLLLM
+569 DDLLLLI
-576 KQQVDGLVA
+576 KQQVDGLIA
-585 DDEQLQ
+585 KDEQLQ
-591 QFLMWVR
+591 QFLLWV
-598 NKSFSIKAPYK
+598 NQKSLSVDFPYK
-609 ASAIRAFYLGREVER
+609 PAAVRFFYFSLLPCLELALNRNPERFLDPALYLAVKHTFDPAVEFTLDLVLDLAILPVLDG
-624 VSNPCSNLNFDL
+624 
-636 NLIRILAYAIDH
+636 AIDPALSLAH
-648 TFKPPLELFFLDF
+648 DILLVPL
-661 TSYYDN
+661 
-667 KRDSALATERHSDLA
+667 
-682 TDIVLDVAMFYA
+682 V
-694 IDLNIPY
+694 
-701 TYAAASGRNLLSILA
+701 
-716 FTLNLNLEP
+716 EP
-725 ELKQSLQ
+725 ELMQALQELKKQLPHPDGDKEIFRQ
-732 QLRHQLYDSAYTNRI
+732 WWQANGQVWTRELRQIIIS
-747 QEWWR
+747 
-752 SEREWWNAKGQ
+752 
-763 DWTQQ
+763 
-768 LINVMI
+768 
-774 KYRNIGHDWQFSQ
+774 YRNIGHDWLFSEQ
-787 EQKSLLRK
+787 QKSLLKK
-795 YYDANKLLVDCL
+795 YYDANKLLVYCL

-830 HLQKTGDKCDR
+830 NIKKTGEECDR

>member
-1 MTTLKTSEEGL
+1 MTTLKASEEGL
-12 VKIRQARRERG
+12 VKINQARRERG

-36 KALDPDRTWTEAG
+36 QKLDPDQTWTETG

-61 RFLAGREPIKANA
+61 RFLRGREPIKANA
-74 FKAFCTVLQLN
+74 FRAFCTVLQLN
-85 WEEIVD
+85 WEEIVS
-91 RPPLASPYQGGVGGV
+91 RPPPENP
-106 RDFCQQPIDS
+106 QPPKLDIDS

-162 WQPGEIRDLLRDF
+162 WQPGEISDLLRDF

-190 RQKRVSGLDAVKSHS
+190 HQKRVPGLDAVKSHS

-225 IQCDRAKFEANK
+225 IQCDGSEFEANK
-237 IPIFISLKTFAEIAN
+237 IPIFIPLKTFAEIAN
-252 VDLLEYISDEFAS
+252 LDLLEYISDEFAS

-284 ILLDGLDEVPESNS
+284 ILLDGLDEVPESDS

-317 IITCRIAASKYRFH
+317 IITCRIAAAKYRFH
-331 EEGFTNVEVA
+331 DAAFTNVEVA
-341 DFNNKQIAAFAI
+341 DFNNKQIAAFAR

-358 FSENIAAGKAL
+358 FSQNMEAGKAL
-369 ASQFLEKLKLQ
+369 ASQFVEMLKMK

-390 TPILLNLTCLVFQAK
+390 TPILLNLTCLVFHAK
-405 TDFPSNRANL
+405 ANFPSNRAKL
-415 YEEGLEILLRKWDE
+415 YEEGVEIMLRKWDE
-429 TRGIQRD
+429 TRGIKRD
-436 EVYRNL
+436 EVYRILNL
-442 NFSHKQHLLAFVA
+442 CRKKHLLAFVA
-455 AITFERGD
+455 AITFDRGD
-463 YFFEKNTVQQLIADY
+463 YFFEKNQIQQVIADY
-478 LANLPYGTT
+478 LANLPDGTT
-487 DPVQLESQS
+487 DTVELEMDS

-524 FQEYFK
+524 FQEYFT
-530 AKQIVNNSDPQSWK
+530 ATEIVNNSAPQALG
-544 KLVSHLTEKRW
+544 KLVSHLTDKRW
-555 REVLFLAVGMWQKA
+555 REVLLLAVGMLQKA

-585 DDEQLQ
+585 EDEQLQ
-591 QFLMWVR
+591 QFLVWVR
-598 NKSFSIKAPYK
+598 NKSISVNEPYK
-609 ASAIRAFYLGREVER
+609 PAAIRAFYLGREVER
-624 VSNPCSNLNFDL
+624 VSNPSPHLQVDIS
-636 NLIRILAYAIDH
+636 LIRILCYAIDH
-648 TFKPPLELFFLDF
+648 TFRLPLRLFVFDF
-661 TSYYDN
+661 TSSSFSDN
-667 KRDSALATERHSDLA
+667 ISSSDNDEPDSDLT
-682 TDIVLDVAMFYA
+682 TDILLDLGMLYA
-694 IDLNIPY
+694 LDLNISY
-701 TYAAASGRNLLSILA
+701 VYAAASARNLISILV
-716 FTLNLNLEP
+716 FTMNLNLEP
-725 ELKQSLQ
+725 ELKLSLQ
-732 QLRHQLYDSAYTNRI
+732 QLKKQLYDSAYTYKM
-747 QEWWR
+747 QAWWKM
-752 SEREWWNAKGQ
+752 EREWWKAKGQ
-763 DWTQQ
+763 DWTQE
-768 LINVMI
+768 LRNVMI
-774 KYRNIGHDWQFSQ
+774 KYRNIGHDWQFSEQ
-787 EQKSLLRK
+787 QKSLLRK
-795 YYDANKLLVDCL
+795 YYDANILLVNCL

-812 VSPAVR
+812 VSPTVR

-830 HLQKTGDKCDR
+830 NI
-841 PL
+841 

>member
-1 MTTLKTSEEGL
+1 MTTLKASEEGL

-23 WTIEDPRWLVEAS
+23 STIEDPRWLVQAS
-36 KALDPDRTWTEAG
+36 QTLEPDRTWTEAG

-61 RFLAGREPIKANA
+61 RFLRGREPIKANA
-74 FKAFCTVLQLN
+74 FRAFCTVLHLD

-116 VVQEIRQK
+116 VVEEIRQQ

-190 RQKRVSGLDAVKSHS
+190 CQKRVPGLDAVRAHS

-225 IQCDRAKFEANK
+225 IQCDRSEFEANK
-237 IPIFISLKTFAEIAN
+237 IPIFIPLKTFAEIAN
-252 VDLLEYISDEFAS
+252 LDLLEYISDEFAS
-265 CGVEARSQT
+265 CEVEARSQT

-284 ILLDGLDEVPESNS
+284 ILLDGLDEVPESDS

-317 IITCRIAASKYRFH
+317 IITCRIAAAKYRFH
-331 EEGFTNVEVA
+331 DAAFTCVEVA
-341 DFNNKQIAAFAI
+341 DFNNKQIAAFAR

-358 FSENIAAGKAL
+358 FSQNMEAGKTL
-369 ASQFLEKLKLQ
+369 ASQFVEKLKMQ
-380 KNQQI
+380 QNQQI
-385 RELAV
+385 LELTV

-405 TDFPSNRANL
+405 ADFPSNRAKL
-415 YEEGLEILLRKWDE
+415 YEEALEIMLKKWDE

-442 NFSHKQHLLAFVA
+442 NLCRKQHLLAFVA

-463 YFFEKNTVQQLIADY
+463 YFFEKNTIQQVIADY
-478 LANLPYGTT
+478 LTHLPDGTT
-487 DPVQLESQS
+487 DRVQLEMDS

-524 FQEYFK
+524 FQEYLTAK
-530 AKQIVNNSDPQSWK
+530 AIVDNYDPK
-544 KLVSHLTEKRW
+544 TLAKLVNHITDKRW
-555 REVLFLAVGMWQKA
+555 REVLFLAVGMLQKA

-576 KQQVDGLVA
+576 KQQVDGVVA
-585 DDEQLQ
+585 EDERLQ
-591 QFLMWVR
+591 QFLVWV
-598 NKSFSIKAPYK
+598 NQKSLSVDFPYK
-609 ASAIRAFYLGREVER
+609 LLAVRAFYFTLEYPFLDRGFALSLDPYLKKVVEQTFELALNLGLQGDLDLALNTVVKDALEPTLGYINSLTVER
-624 VSNPCSNLNFDL
+624 TLVPILDL
-636 NLIRILAYAIDH
+636 
-648 TFKPPLELFFLDF
+648 
-661 TSYYDN
+661 
-667 KRDSALATERHSDLA
+667 
-682 TDIVLDVAMFYA
+682 VLDC
-694 IDLNIPY
+694 DLVP
-701 TYAAASGRNLLSILA
+701 ALK
-716 FTLNLNLEP
+716 P
-725 ELKQSLQ
+725 EQRQ
-732 QLRHQLYDSAYTNRI
+732 AI
-747 QEWWR
+747 QELLEQLPDPKSDKEIFAKWWQGNGLAWSKLLR
-752 SEREWWNAKGQ
+752 Q
-763 DWTQQ
+763 M
-768 LINVMI
+768 MI
-774 KYRNIGHDWQFSQ
+774 LYRDLGHDWQFSEQ
-787 EQKSLLRK
+787 QKSLLRK

-830 HLQKTGDKCDR
+830 NLQKTEDKCDR
-841 PL
+841 V

>member
-1 MTTLKTSEEGL
+1 MTTLKASEEGL
-12 VKIRQARRERG
+12 VKINQARRERG

-36 KALDPDRTWTEAG
+36 QKLDPDRTWTIAG

-61 RFLAGREPIKANA
+61 RFLRGREPIKANA
-74 FKAFCTVLQLN
+74 FRAFCTVLQLN
-85 WEEIVD
+85 WEEIVS
-91 RPPLASPYQGGVGGV
+91 RPLLASPYHGGVGGV

-162 WQPGEIRDLLRDF
+162 WQPGEISDLLRDF

-190 RQKRVSGLDAVKSHS
+190 CQKRLPGWDAVKSHS

-225 IQCDRAKFEANK
+225 IQCDRSEFEANK
-237 IPIFISLKTFAEIAN
+237 IPIFIPLKTFAEIAN
-252 VDLLEYISDEFAS
+252 LDLLEYISDELAS

-284 ILLDGLDEVPESNS
+284 ILLDGLDEVPESDS

-331 EEGFTNVEVA
+331 EAGFTCVEVA
-341 DFNNKQIAAFAI
+341 DFNNKQIAAFAR

-358 FSENIAAGKAL
+358 FSQNMEAGKAL
-369 ASQFLEKLKLQ
+369 ASQFVEQLKMK

-390 TPILLNLTCLVFQAK
+390 TPILLNLTCLVFQSKA
-405 TDFPSNRANL
+405 DFPSNRAKL
-415 YEEGLEILLRKWDE
+415 YEEGLEIMLRKWDE
-429 TRGIQRD
+429 TRGIKRD
-436 EVYRNL
+436 EVYRDLNL
-442 NFSHKQHLLAFVA
+442 GRKKHLLAFVA
-455 AITFERGD
+455 AITFDRGD

-478 LANLPYGTT
+478 LANLPDATS
-487 DPVQLESQS
+487 DPVELEMDS

-524 FQEYFK
+524 FQEYFT
-530 AKQIVNNSDPQSWK
+530 ATEIVNNSTPQALG

-555 REVLFLAVGMWQKA
+555 REVLLLAVGMLQKA
-569 DDLLLLM
+569 DDFLLLM

-585 DDEQLQ
+585 EDEQLQ
-591 QFLMWVR
+591 QFLLWV
-598 NKSFSIKAPYK
+598 NQKSISFDFPYK
-609 ASAIRAFYLGREVER
+609 PAAVRFFYFSLLPSLELALNRNPERFLDPALYLAVKPTFDPAIEITL
-624 VSNPCSNLNFDL
+624 DL
-636 NLIRILAYAIDH
+636 VLDLAILPVVDGAIDPALSLAH
-648 TFKPPLELFFLDF
+648 DILLVPL
-661 TSYYDN
+661 
-667 KRDSALATERHSDLA
+667 
-682 TDIVLDVAMFYA
+682 V
-694 IDLNIPY
+694 
-701 TYAAASGRNLLSILA
+701 
-716 FTLNLNLEP
+716 EP
-725 ELKQSLQ
+725 ELMQALQELKKQLPHPDGDKEIFRQ
-732 QLRHQLYDSAYTNRI
+732 WWQANGQVWTRELRQ
-747 QEWWR
+747 
-752 SEREWWNAKGQ
+752 
-763 DWTQQ
+763 
-768 LINVMI
+768 MI
-774 KYRNIGHDWQFSQ
+774 ISYRNIGHDWQFSEQ
-787 EQKSLLRK
+787 QKSLLRK

-807 NSGCN
+807 KSGCN

-830 HLQKTGDKCDR
+830 NIQKIGDKCDR

>member
-1 MTTLKTSEEGL
+1 MTTLKASEEGL
-12 VKIRQARRERG
+12 VKIKQARRERG
-23 WTIEDPRWLVEAS
+23 STIEDPKWLVEAS
-36 KALDPDRTWTEAG
+36 QKLEPDRTWTEAG

-61 RFLAGREPIKANA
+61 RFLRGQEPIKANA
-74 FKAFCTVLQLN
+74 FKAFCTVLQLK

-91 RPPLASPYQGGVGGV
+91 RPPPENT
-106 RDFCQQPIDS
+106 QPSNLDTDS
-116 VVQEIRQK
+116 VVEEIRQK
-124 CHSKIQQLYSKM
+124 CHSKIEQLYSKM

-141 AQPVDVSNLYVEVNI
+141 AQPVDVSKLYVEVNI

-162 WQPGEIRDLLRDF
+162 WQPGEISDLLKGF

-190 RQKRVSGLDAVKSHS
+190 RQKRVPGLDAVKSHS

-225 IQCDRAKFEANK
+225 IQCDRSEFEANK
-237 IPIFISLKTFAEIAN
+237 IPIFISLKTFAEISN
-252 VDLLEYISDEFAS
+252 LDLLEYIIDEFAS
-265 CGVEARSQT
+265 CGVEARAQT
-274 EFALSQGRGL
+274 EFALNQGRGL
-284 ILLDGLDEVPESNS
+284 ILLDGLDEVPESDS

-317 IITCRIAASKYRFH
+317 IITCRIAAAKYRFH
-331 EEGFTNVEVA
+331 DEAFTCVEVA
-341 DFNNKQIAAFAI
+341 DFNNQQIAAFAK

-358 FSENIAAGKAL
+358 FSPNLEAGKAL
-369 ASQFLEKLKLQ
+369 ASQFVEKLKLQ

-405 TDFPSNRANL
+405 ADFPSNRAKL

-429 TRGIQRD
+429 TRGIKRD

-455 AITFERGD
+455 AITFDRGD

-478 LANLPYGTT
+478 LANLPDGTS
-487 DPVQLESQS
+487 DPVQLDIHS

-524 FQEYFK
+524 FQEYFTARK
-530 AKQIVNNSDPQSWK
+530 IVNNSTLQALG

-555 REVLFLAVGMWQKA
+555 REVLFLAVGMLQKA
-569 DDLLLLM
+569 DDLLLSM
-576 KQQVDGLVA
+576 RQQVDGLVA
-585 DDEQLQ
+585 EDEQLQ
-591 QFLMWVR
+591 QFLVWIR
-598 NKSFSIKAPYK
+598 NKSYSIKAPYK
-609 ASAIRAFYLGREVER
+609 PSAIRAFYLGREVDR
-624 VSNPCSNLNFDL
+624 VSNPRSDLNFDL
-636 NLIRILAYAIDH
+636 NLIRILGYAIDH

-667 KRDSALATERHSDLA
+667 ERDSGLATERHSDLA
-682 TDIVLDVAMFYA
+682 TDIVLDVAMVYA

-701 TYAAASGRNLLSILA
+701 LYAAASGRNLVSILA

-732 QLRHQLYDSAYTNRI
+732 QLRDELYASAYPNRI
-747 QEWWR
+747 QEWWK
-752 SEREWWNAKGQ
+752 SEREWWEAKGRN
-763 DWTQQ
+763 WTQQ

-774 KYRNIGHDWQFSQ
+774 KYRNIGHDWQFS
-787 EQKSLLRK
+787 EQQKLLLRK

-830 HLQKTGDKCDR
+830 NLQKIGDKCDR

>member
-1 MTTLKTSEEGL
+1 MTTLKASEEGL
-12 VKIRQARRERG
+12 VKINQARRERG

-36 KALDPDRTWTEAG
+36 QKLDPDRTWTIAG

-61 RFLAGREPIKANA
+61 RFLRGRELIKANA
-74 FKAFCTVLQLN
+74 FRAFCTVLQLN
-85 WEEIVD
+85 WEEIVEL
-91 RPPLASPYQGGVGGV
+91 PPPENP
-106 RDFCQQPIDS
+106 QPPNLDIDS

-162 WQPGEIRDLLRDF
+162 WQPGEISDLLRGF

-190 RQKRVSGLDAVKSHS
+190 HQKRVPGWDAVKSHS

-237 IPIFISLKTFAEIAN
+237 IPIFISLKNFAEITN
-252 VDLLEYISDEFAS
+252 LDLLEYITDELAS
-265 CGVEARSQT
+265 CGVEARSPT

-284 ILLDGLDEVPESNS
+284 ILLDGLDEVPESDS
-298 DAVVRQ
+298 DPVVRQ

-317 IITCRIAASKYRFH
+317 IITCRIAAAKYRFH
-331 EEGFTNVEVA
+331 DEAFTSVEVA
-341 DFNNKQIAAFAI
+341 DFNNKQIAAFAQ

-358 FSENIAAGKAL
+358 FSPNMEAEKAV
-369 ASQFLEKLKLQ
+369 ASQFVEKLKLQ

-405 TDFPSNRANL
+405 ADFPSNRAKL

-455 AITFERGD
+455 VITFERGD

-478 LANLPYGTT
+478 LANLPDGIT
-487 DPVQLESQS
+487 DPVQLESHS

-524 FQEYFK
+524 FQEYFT
-530 AKQIVNNSDPQSWK
+530 AREIVNNSTPQALG

-555 REVLFLAVGMWQKA
+555 REVLLLAVGMLQKA
-569 DDLLLLM
+569 DDFLLLM

-585 DDEQLQ
+585 EDEQLQ
-591 QFLMWVR
+591 QFLLWV
-598 NKSFSIKAPYK
+598 NQKSLSFDFPYK
-609 ASAIRAFYLGREVER
+609 PAAVRFFYFSLLPSLELALNRNPEIFLDPALYLAVKHTFDPAIEITLDFVL
-624 VSNPCSNLNFDL
+624 DL
-636 NLIRILAYAIDH
+636 AILPVVDGAID
-648 TFKPPLELFFLDF
+648 P
-661 TSYYDN
+661 
-667 KRDSALATERHSDLA
+667 ALSLA
-682 TDIVLDVAMFYA
+682 HDIL
-694 IDLNIPY
+694 LIPVV
-701 TYAAASGRNLLSILA
+701 
-716 FTLNLNLEP
+716 EP
-725 ELKQSLQ
+725 ELMQALQELKKQ
-732 QLRHQLYDSAYTNRI
+732 
-747 QEWWR
+747 
-752 SEREWWNAKGQ
+752 
-763 DWTQQ
+763 
-768 LINVMI
+768 
-774 KYRNIGHDWQFSQ
+774 
-787 EQKSLLRK
+787 
-795 YYDANKLLVDCL
+795 
-807 NSGCN
+807 
-812 VSPAVR
+812 
-818 QEIEETLLLPIA
+818 LP
-830 HLQKTGDKCDR
+830 HPDGDKEIFR
-841 PL
+841 Q

>member
-1 MTTLKTSEEGL
+1 MTTLKASEEGL

-23 WTIEDPRWLVEAS
+23 GTIEDPRWLVEAS
-36 KALDPDRTWTEAG
+36 QKLEPDRTWTEAG

-61 RFLAGREPIKANA
+61 RFLGGRDPIKANA

-106 RDFCQQPIDS
+106 RDFRQQPIDS
-116 VVQEIRQK
+116 LVQEIRQK

-162 WQPGEIRDLLRDF
+162 WQPGEISDLLRDF

-190 RQKRVSGLDAVKSHS
+190 RQKRVPGLDAVKSHS

-225 IQCDRAKFEANK
+225 IQCDRAKFEAHK
-237 IPIFISLKTFAEIAN
+237 IPIFIPLKTFAEIPN
-252 VDLLEYISDEFAS
+252 FDLLEYISDEFAT
-265 CGVEARSQT
+265 CGVEGRSQT

-284 ILLDGLDEVPESNS
+284 ILLDGLDEVPESDS

-317 IITCRIAASKYRFH
+317 IITCRIAAAKYRFH
-331 EEGFTNVEVA
+331 DEAFTCVEVA
-341 DFNNKQIAAFAI
+341 DFNNKQIAAFAL

-358 FSENIAAGKAL
+358 FSHNLEAGKAL
-369 ASQFLEKLKLQ
+369 ASQFVEKLKLQ

-405 TDFPSNRANL
+405 VDFPSNRAKL
-415 YEEGLEILLRKWDE
+415 YEEGLEIMLRKWDE

-463 YFFEKNTVQQLIADY
+463 YFFDKNTVQQLIADY
-478 LANLPYGTT
+478 LANLPDGTT
-487 DPVQLESQS
+487 DPVKFEIHS

-524 FQEYFK
+524 FQEYFT
-530 AKQIVNNSDPQSWK
+530 ARQIVKNSAPQALE

-555 REVLFLAVGMWQKA
+555 REVLFLAVGMLQKA
-569 DDLLLLM
+569 DDLLLSM

-598 NKSFSIKAPYK
+598 NKSFSIEAPYK
-609 ASAIRAFYLGREVER
+609 PSAIRAFYLGREIER
-624 VSNPCSNLNFDL
+624 VSNPRSNLNFDL
-636 NLIRILAYAIDH
+636 NLIRILAYAVDH

-667 KRDSALATERHSDLA
+667 ERDSGLTTERHSDLA

-732 QLRHQLYDSAYTNRI
+732 QLRDQLYDSAYTNRI
-747 QEWWR
+747 QEW
-752 SEREWWNAKGQ
+752 
-763 DWTQQ
+763 
-768 LINVMI
+768 
-774 KYRNIGHDWQFSQ
+774 
-787 EQKSLLRK
+787 
-795 YYDANKLLVDCL
+795 
-807 NSGCN
+807 
-812 VSPAVR
+812 
-818 QEIEETLLLPIA
+818 
-830 HLQKTGDKCDR
+830 
-841 PL
+841 

>member
-1 MTTLKTSEEGL
+1 MTTLKASEEGL
-12 VKIRQARRERG
+12 VKINQARRERG

-36 KALDPDRTWTEAG
+36 QKLDPDRTWTIAG

-61 RFLAGREPIKANA
+61 RFLRGRELIKANA
-74 FKAFCTVLQLN
+74 FRAFCTVLQLN
-85 WEEIVD
+85 WEEIVEI
-91 RPPLASPYQGGVGGV
+91 PPPENP
-106 RDFCQQPIDS
+106 QPPNLDIDS

-162 WQPGEIRDLLRDF
+162 WQPGEISDLLRDF

-190 RQKRVSGLDAVKSHS
+190 HQKRVPGLDAVKSHS

-237 IPIFISLKTFAEIAN
+237 IPIFISLKNFAEITN
-252 VDLLEYISDEFAS
+252 LDLLEYISDELAS

-284 ILLDGLDEVPESNS
+284 ILLDGLDEVPESDS

-317 IITCRIAASKYRFH
+317 IITCRIAAAKYRFH
-331 EEGFTNVEVA
+331 DAAFTCVEVA
-341 DFNNKQIAAFAI
+341 DFNNKQIAAFAR
-353 NWFVA
+353 NWFVV
-358 FSENIAAGKAL
+358 FSQNMEAGKAL
-369 ASQFLEKLKLQ
+369 ASQFFEQLKMK

-390 TPILLNLTCLVFQAK
+390 TPILLNLTCLVFHAK
-405 TDFPSNRANL
+405 ADFPSNRAKL
-415 YEEGLEILLRKWDE
+415 YEEGVEIMLRKWDE
-429 TRGIQRD
+429 TRGIKRD
-436 EVYRNL
+436 EVYRDLNL
-442 NFSHKQHLLAFVA
+442 CRKKHLLAFVA

-463 YFFEKNTVQQLIADY
+463 YFFEKNQIQQVIADY
-478 LANLPYGTT
+478 LANLRDGTT
-487 DPVQLESQS
+487 DPVELEMDS

-524 FQEYFK
+524 FQEYFT
-530 AKQIVNNSDPQSWK
+530 AREIVNNSEPQAME

-555 REVLFLAVGMWQKA
+555 REVLLLAVGMLQKA
-569 DDLLLLM
+569 DDLLLSI

-585 DDEQLQ
+585 EDEQLQ
-591 QFLMWVR
+591 QFLLWV
-598 NKSFSIKAPYK
+598 NEKSLSVDFPYK
-609 ASAIRAFYLGREVER
+609 PAAVRFFYFSLLPSLELALNRNPERFLDPALYLAVKHTFDPAIELT
-624 VSNPCSNLNFDL
+624 LDL
-636 NLIRILAYAIDH
+636 VLDLAILPVLDGAID
-648 TFKPPLELFFLDF
+648 P
-661 TSYYDN
+661 
-667 KRDSALATERHSDLA
+667 ALSLA
-682 TDIVLDVAMFYA
+682 HDI
-694 IDLNIPY
+694 
-701 TYAAASGRNLLSILA
+701 LLVPVV
-716 FTLNLNLEP
+716 EP
-725 ELKQSLQ
+725 ELMQALQEIKKQLPHPDGDKEIFRQ
-732 QLRHQLYDSAYTNRI
+732 WWQANGQVWTRELRQIIIS
-747 QEWWR
+747 
-752 SEREWWNAKGQ
+752 
-763 DWTQQ
+763 
-768 LINVMI
+768 
-774 KYRNIGHDWQFSQ
+774 YRNIGHDWQFSEQ
-787 EQKSLLRK
+787 QKSLLRK
-795 YYDANKLLVDCL
+795 YYDANKLLVYCL
-807 NSGCN
+807 NSASN

-830 HLQKTGDKCDR
+830 NIQKIGDKCDR

>member
-1 MTTLKTSEEGL
+1 MTTLKASEEGL
-12 VKIRQARRERG
+12 VKIKQARRERG
-23 WTIEDPRWLVEAS
+23 STIEDPKWLVEAS
-36 KALDPDRTWTEAG
+36 QKLEPDRTWTEAG

-61 RFLAGREPIKANA
+61 RFLRGQEPIKANA

-91 RPPLASPYQGGVGGV
+91 RPPPENT
-106 RDFCQQPIDS
+106 QPSNLDIDS
-116 VVQEIRQK
+116 VVEEIRQK

-141 AQPVDVSNLYVEVNI
+141 AQPVDVSKLYVEVNI

-190 RQKRVSGLDAVKSHS
+190 RQKRVPGLDAVKSHS

-225 IQCDRAKFEANK
+225 IECDRSEFEANK
-237 IPIFISLKTFAEIAN
+237 IPIFIPLKTFAEIAN
-252 VDLLEYISDEFAS
+252 LDLLEYISDEFAS

-274 EFALSQGRGL
+274 ESVLSQGRCL
-284 ILLDGLDEVPESNS
+284 ILLDGLDEVPESDS
-298 DAVVRQ
+298 EAVVRQ
-304 IRQFVQKYYNNQF
+304 IRQFVKKYYNNQF
-317 IITCRIAASKYRFH
+317 IITCRIAAAKYRFH
-331 EEGFTNVEVA
+331 DEAFTCVEVA
-341 DFNNKQIAAFAI
+341 DFNCEQTAAFAK
-353 NWFVA
+353 NWFAA
-358 FSENIAAGKAL
+358 FSQNLEAGKAL
-369 ASQFLEKLKLQ
+369 ASQFVETLTLQ

-405 TDFPSNRANL
+405 ADFPSNRAKL
-415 YEEGLEILLRKWDE
+415 YEEGMEIMLRKWDE

-436 EVYRNL
+436 EVYRDL
-442 NFSHKQHLLAFVA
+442 NFSRKQHLLAFVA
-455 AITFERGD
+455 AITFEQGD

-478 LANLPYGTT
+478 LAHLPDATT
-487 DPVQLESQS
+487 DRVQLEMDS

-524 FQEYFK
+524 FQEYFT
-530 AKQIVNNSDPQSWK
+530 ARQIVKNSAPQALE
-544 KLVSHLTEKRW
+544 KLVSNLTEKRW
-555 REVLFLAVGMWQKA
+555 REVLFLAVGMLPKA
-569 DDLLLLM
+569 DDLLLSM

-585 DDEQLQ
+585 EDEQLQ
-591 QFLMWVR
+591 QFLLWVR

-609 ASAIRAFYLGREVER
+609 PSAIRAFYLGREVER
-624 VSNPCSNLNFDL
+624 VSNPGSNLNFDL
-636 NLIRILAYAIDH
+636 NLIRILGYAIDH

-667 KRDSALATERHSDLA
+667 ERDSGLATERHSDLA

-732 QLRHQLYDSAYTNRI
+732 KLRNQLYDSAYINRI

-768 LINVMI
+768 LINLMI
-774 KYRNIGHDWQFSQ
+774 KYRNIGHDWHFSQ

-795 YYDANKLLVDCL
+795 YYDANKLLVECL

-830 HLQKTGDKCDR
+830 NLQKTDDKCDR

>member
-1 MTTLKTSEEGL
+1 MTTLKASDEGL

-23 WTIEDPRWLVEAS
+23 STIEDPRWLVEAS
-36 KALDPDRTWTEAG
+36 QILEPDRAWTEAG
-49 PYADGLSLPTWR
+49 PYADGISLPTWR
-61 RFLAGREPIKANA
+61 RFLAGREPIKAHA
-74 FKAFCTVLQLN
+74 FRAFCTVLQLD

-91 RPPLASPYQGGVGGV
+91 RPPLVSPYQGGV

-116 VVQEIRQK
+116 VVEEIRQK

-141 AQPVDVSNLYVEVNI
+141 AQPVDVSTLYVEVNI

-190 RQKRVSGLDAVKSHS
+190 RQKRVPGLDAVKSHS

-237 IPIFISLKTFAEIAN
+237 IAIFIPLKTFAEIPN
-252 VDLLEYISDEFAS
+252 LDLLEYISDEFAS
-265 CGVEARSQT
+265 CGVEGRSQT

-331 EEGFTNVEVA
+331 DEAFTCVEVA
-341 DFNNKQIAAFAI
+341 DFNNEQIAAFAS
-353 NWFVA
+353 NWYVA
-358 FSENIAAGKAL
+358 FFQNMEAGKAL
-369 ASQFLEKLKLQ
+369 ASQFVEKLKMQ
-380 KNQQI
+380 QNQQI

-390 TPILLNLTCLVFQAK
+390 TPILLNLICLVFQTKAN
-405 TDFPSNRANL
+405 FPSNRAKL
-415 YEEGLEILLRKWDE
+415 YEEALEIMLKKWDE

-442 NFSHKQHLLAFVA
+442 NLCRKKHLLAFVA

-463 YFFEKNTVQQLIADY
+463 YFFDKNTVQQLIAEY
-478 LANLPYGTT
+478 LANLPDATT
-487 DPVQLESQS
+487 NRVQLESDS

-524 FQEYFK
+524 FQEYFT
-530 AKQIVNNSDPQSWK
+530 ATEIVTNSAPQALE

-555 REVLFLAVGMWQKA
+555 REVFFLAVGMLQKA
-569 DDLLLLM
+569 DNFLLLM

-585 DDEQLQ
+585 EDERLQ
-591 QFLMWVR
+591 QFLVWV
-598 NKSFSIKAPYK
+598 NKKSISVNFPYK
-609 ASAIRAFYLGREVER
+609 ILAVRAFYFTLEYPFLDRGFALSLDPYLKKVVEQTFELALNLGLQCYIDLALNTVVKDALEPTLGYINSLTVER
-624 VSNPCSNLNFDL
+624 TLVPILDL
-636 NLIRILAYAIDH
+636 
-648 TFKPPLELFFLDF
+648 
-661 TSYYDN
+661 
-667 KRDSALATERHSDLA
+667 
-682 TDIVLDVAMFYA
+682 VLDC
-694 IDLNIPY
+694 DLVP
-701 TYAAASGRNLLSILA
+701 ALK
-716 FTLNLNLEP
+716 P
-725 ELKQSLQ
+725 EQ
-732 QLRHQLYDSAYTNRI
+732 RRGI
-747 QEWWR
+747 QELLEQLPDPKSDKEIFEKWWQGNGLAWSKLLR
-752 SEREWWNAKGQ
+752 Q
-763 DWTQQ
+763 M
-768 LINVMI
+768 MI
-774 KYRNIGHDWQFSQ
+774 LYRDLGHDWQFSEQ
-787 EQKSLLRK
+787 QKSLLK
-795 YYDANKLLVDCL
+795 NYYDANKLLVDCL

-818 QEIEETLLLPIA
+818 QEIEETMLLPIA
-830 HLQKTGDKCDR
+830 HIEKTRQKCD
-841 PL
+841 PLRGLR